1 MTTKKN
7 NLKYVKKLKE
17 EFSAFET
24 LFSSQLEKIKKEHNK
39 ILIQKLS
46 ELVADIAKN
55 EDLDEVY
62 LRDKYLNLKETS
74 KKEEKKKKEN
84 KLENYNLLDH
94 IEIDG
99 NTYFYQNENDGDVF
113 NEDSVKVGVFNNG
126 KISFD

>member
-62 LRDKYLNLKETS
+62 LREKYLNLKETS